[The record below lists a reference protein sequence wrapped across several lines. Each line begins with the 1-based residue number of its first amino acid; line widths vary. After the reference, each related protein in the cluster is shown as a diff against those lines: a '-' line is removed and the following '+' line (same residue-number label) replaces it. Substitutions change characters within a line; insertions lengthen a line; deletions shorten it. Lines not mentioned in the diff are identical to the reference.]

1 MLTPNKIFAKKK
13 ERHERTGHSNL
24 EEKKKNRAGGIGLC
38 DFRQYYKARVWSW
51 HKNRLI
57 D

>member
-24 EEKKKNRAGGIGLC
+24 EEKKKTELEESGSVTSDNTTKLEYGAGT
-38 DFRQYYKARVWSW
+38 K
-51 HKNRLI
+51 I
-57 D
+57 DS